1 MCCEAP
7 LRLCVTFFGTVTQF
21 KNKIFDFFFEI
32 FLKSPKGPP
41 PFFFIFCN
49 KLEFQ
54 KVERVPPFTI
64 LKALCGLL
72 FCSLTRWKCF
82 HVMCRVGKNEKNK
95 HSQQTCFKHMK
106 KQYKY
111 LFFNKCLLML
121 REKEEFF
128 QIVVSGA
135 EQCVI
140 GTALLDNRHELLRDA
155 AITSWRGQSTKFI
168 SFI

>member
-1 MCCEAP
+1 
-7 LRLCVTFFGTVTQF
+7 
-21 KNKIFDFFFEI
+21 
-32 FLKSPKGPP
+32 
-41 PFFFIFCN
+41 
-49 KLEFQ
+49 
-54 KVERVPPFTI
+54 
-64 LKALCGLL
+64 
-72 FCSLTRWKCF
+72 
-82 HVMCRVGKNEKNK
+82 
-95 HSQQTCFKHMK
+95 MK